1 MYFHIKTSK
10 YISRKRSNLYM
21 FLLSINKNTRIK
33 DESDLEKK
41 IELWCNYKNHFKK
54 LRNKIKMEI
63 IKKKDNFIIYR
74 ERYTNSWFLKCK
86 NVISFYISKNKLNDI
101 NDTLNEIKDMYKY
114 TFSIYETNYHYI
126 FFCTSHFSYEID
138 SFLKRIIL
146 DYSDKRILIMHLNN
160 NIDNICS
167 FVFLNNYLFDE
178 NKNIKK
184 ISVPIPIV
192 SKVPFRTNKSDC
204 RVNENKNIINM
215 VNIII
220 EYITVSK
227 NLPSH
232 CFPIN

>member
-1 MYFHIKTSK
+1 
-10 YISRKRSNLYM
+10 M

-54 LRNKIKMEI
+54 LRNKIKIKI

-86 NVISFYISKNKLNDI
+86 NVISFYISKNKLND
-101 NDTLNEIKDMYKY
+101 TLNEIKDMHKY
-114 TFSIYETNYHYI
+114 TFRIYETNYHYI

-138 SFLKRIIL
+138 NFLKRILL
-146 DYSDKRILIMHLNN
+146 DYSDKRILIMHLNSN
-160 NIDNICS
+160 MSNICS

-184 ISVPIPIV
+184 ISVPC
-192 SKVPFRTNKSDC
+192 RTDESDC

>member
-21 FLLSINKNTRIK
+21 FLSSINKNTKIK

-41 IELWCNYKNHFKK
+41 LELWCNYKNHLKK
-54 LRNKIKMEI
+54 LRNKIKIEI

-86 NVISFYISKNKLNDI
+86 NVISFYISKNKLN
-101 NDTLNEIKDMYKY
+101 NTLDEIKDMHKY

-138 SFLKRIIL
+138 NFLKRIIL
-146 DYSDKRILIMHLNN
+146 DYSDKRVLIMHLNSN
-160 NIDNICS
+160 MSNICS
-167 FVFLNNYLFDE
+167 FVFLNYYLFDE
-178 NKNIKK
+178 NKKIKFLAPYGL
-184 ISVPIPIV
+184 S
-192 SKVPFRTNKSDC
+192 TL
-204 RVNENKNIINM
+204 NENKNIINM